1 MLRRLGLFNLEKALQ
16 IPYSSLAVLKGAYR
30 KASFVR
36 GCSDRTRG
44 KGLKLTDGRF
54 RWGIRKKFAP
64 MKLVRHWHW
73 CPESC
78 GCLSLEVT
86 QARLDG
92 LWVTWSDGTGTG
104 WTLGPIQPQP
114 CCDFWR
120 CDQSLPQYS
129 TSPMDFC
136 SSIVSFIFFL
146 SNSKQVL
153 FLFLSATGN

>member
-1 MLRRLGLFNLEKALQ
+1 M
-16 IPYSSLAVLKGAYR
+16 
-30 KASFVR
+30 
-36 GCSDRTRG
+36 
-44 KGLKLTDGRF
+44 
-54 RWGIRKKFAP
+54 GIRKKFAP

-73 CPESC
+73 CSESC
-78 GCLSLEVT
+78 GLLSLEVT

-92 LWVTWSDGTGTG
+92 LWVTGTGTG

-114 CCDFWR
+114 CCDFWG